1 MYVKLLSSKSTFPQ
15 GRTPHRAASL
25 FFLLAAL
32 LALPTA
38 AQTVIDIRLEQ
49 YPPLTVAAETVEVDL
64 ATNSVVDAADYLMG
78 GDGNIDYLWTN
89 AAGDELSRQSTL
101 IIRQAGNYYLC
112 ATDGHHCQASL
123 MVKATGE
130 AATGI
135 IAPTETTQ
143 PLSSTLHLLPG
154 LLPNGVAIRQHTD
167 SNGMTHTSK
176 VIIEQ

>member
-15 GRTPHRAASL
+15 GRTPHWAASL

-49 YPPLTVAAETVEVDL
+49 YPPLTVTAETVEVDL
-64 ATNSVVDAADYLMG
+64 ATSSVVDAADYLMG

-101 IIRQAGNYYLC
+101 IIRQAGNYYLS

-130 AATGI
+130 AATAI
-135 IAPTETTQ
+135 NAPTDAAQ

-167 SNGMTHTSK
+167 NDGTTHTSK